1 MMKMKVQF
9 HINGFKADGPLRRQ
23 LEADLERLNGAIPV
37 ACANVVLERQRDT
50 NPPFEA
56 VVRLSV
62 PGPDLHAA
70 ARDHTWPAAW
80 IKVLTRVREQIEAR
94 RNSQAAHRKK
104 EPRIHSP
111 ARHRKGAKEARPG

>member
-1 MMKMKVQF
+1 MNVQF
-9 HINGFKADGPLRRQ
+9 HINGFKADGQLRRQ
-23 LEADLERLNGAIPV
+23 LEADLERLNQAIPV

-56 VVRLSV
+56 VVLLSV

-80 IKVLTRVREQIEAR
+80 IKVLTRVREQFETR
-94 RNSQAAHRKK
+94 RYSQASRRKN

-111 ARHRKGAKEARPG
+111 ARYRKGAKEAQSS